1 MSVTA
6 NAVSREFDYTRADFD
21 HLRRLSNAHSGIV
34 VPDDKFNMFY
44 SRLAKRLRMLGLSSF
59 KEYCNYLEAQ
69 PDDEFTA
76 FINAITTNLTS
87 FFREQHHFDFLKQT
101 AIPELLNNPAQ
112 KRRIRIWSAG
122 CSTGEEP
129 YSIAMTVR
137 EQITNMATWDVK
149 ILATDIDSDVLQ
161 TAGNGIYKVKGNEVL
176 NDARL
181 KKWFMKGRDTNSGKV
196 RASKEL
202 QELIAFKHLNLL
214 SKWPMRHSFD
224 IVFCRNVLIYFD
236 AELKQTLT
244 EKFTNMVRP
253 GGYLIIGHSES
264 IGKWANNLKLI
275 GKTIYQRVK

>member
-1 MSVTA
+1 MSEAATV
-6 NAVSREFDYTRADFD
+6 VSREFEYTRADFD
-21 HLRRLSNAHSGIV
+21 RLRRLSNEHTGIV

-44 SRLAKRLRMLGLSSF
+44 SRLAKRLRALGLSSF
-59 KEYCNYLEAQ
+59 REYCDYLKAQ
-69 PDDEFTA
+69 PDEEFTA

-101 AIPELLNNPAQ
+101 AIPEFLKNPAQ

-129 YSIAMTVR
+129 YSIAMTLC
-137 EQITNMATWDVK
+137 ECIPNMASWDVR

-161 TAGNGIYKVKGNEVL
+161 TARNGVYSLKGNDVL
-176 NDARL
+176 GEERL
-181 KKWFMKGRDTNSGKV
+181 KKWFLKGRNANAGKLLV
-196 RASKEL
+196 RQEL
-202 QELIAFKHLNLL
+202 QEMIAFKQLNLL
-214 SKWPMRHSFD
+214 SKWPMKHAFD

-236 AELKQTLT
+236 ADLKQTLT
-244 EKFTNMVRP
+244 EKFSSMVRP

-264 IGKWANNLKLI
+264 IGQWATSLKLI